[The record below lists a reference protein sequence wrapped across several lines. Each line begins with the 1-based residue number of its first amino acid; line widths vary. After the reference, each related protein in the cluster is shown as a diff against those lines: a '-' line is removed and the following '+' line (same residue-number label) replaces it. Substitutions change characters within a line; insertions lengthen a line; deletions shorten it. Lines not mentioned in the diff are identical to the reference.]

1 MVYDKVITV
10 EETIVTGEEVKQ
22 MAEIIKINDDTWRIE
37 DGHVRFYLFCG
48 KERAALIDSGMT
60 VRDAKSVAEGITNL
74 PVILINTHADPDHI
88 SGNEAFSQFYMS
100 PKEEGNYRE
109 HGGEGEIIP
118 VHEGEV
124 IDLGDRPL
132 RVIDIPGHTPGSI
145 ALIDEKN
152 RILISGDSVQDGDI
166 FMFGA
171 RRNLDRY
178 IESLKHLQKFKNMF
192 DVIYPM
198 HGTFPVKVD
207 LIDSLLEGALLIK
220 DGKACANNVNI
231 HGNDVVLHKF
241 PYAGFLCDP
250 G

>member
-1 MVYDKVITV
+1 
-10 EETIVTGEEVKQ
+10 
-22 MAEIIKINDDTWRIE
+22 MAEIIRIDDNTWRIE

-48 KERAALIDSGMT
+48 KDKAALIDSGMT
-60 VRDAKSVAEGITNL
+60 VPDAKPVAEGLTKL
-74 PVILINTHADPDHI
+74 PLILINTHADPDHI
-88 SGNEAFSQFYMS
+88 SGNGEFSQFYMS

-124 IDLGDRPL
+124 IDLGERPL
-132 RVIDIPGHTPGSI
+132 RIIDIPGHTPGSI
-145 ALIDEKN
+145 AIIDEIN

-166 FMFGA
+166 FMFGTK
-171 RRNLDRY
+171 RNLDRY
-178 IESLKHLQKFKNMF
+178 IESLKHLQDFTDMF

-198 HGTFPVKVD
+198 HGSFPVSPD
-207 LIDSLLEGALLIK
+207 LIGKLLEGAQLIK
-220 DGKACANNVNI
+220 EGKAYANNVNI

-250 G
+250 S